1 LLNLKIAFTLNSMTK
16 PYFKEDN
23 FCLYQGDSREVMK
36 TLPEN
41 YVDMIFADPP
51 YFLSNGGFTVH
62 AGKMVKVDKGSWDI
76 SNGVK
81 EAFDFHISWLKN

>member
-16 PYFKEDN
+16 PYFKE
-23 FCLYQGDSREVMK
+23 
-36 TLPEN
+36 
-41 YVDMIFADPP
+41 
-51 YFLSNGGFTVH
+51 
-62 AGKMVKVDKGSWDI
+62 DKGSWDI